1 APFRRKRSDDASSR
15 GEQAHSTSRRSSPAS
30 SRDSQF
36 LYATDGDE
44 YPTST
49 TTEPSLLESA
59 WDPTSSG
66 PFGLNVVYTPE
77 KGQQADIVFVHGL
90 GGTSR
95 ATWTKDK
102 NPNLFWPLT
111 FLAMDPDLCVA
122 RIMTFGYDASF
133 RKHNNPQAT
142 LRDFAKEL
150 LFDLAERSQLK
161 IGEVRAD
168 CAFLSDVK
176 HEADIQG
183 LQAYMYGQTDPD
195 FEHIVRAIAAIT
207 FLATPHRGTNFAQIL
222 NRILQSGSLSKAYI
236 TELSG
241 NAHGLKNLNDS
252 FRNVVSRLDI
262 ASFYETHPTSIGFKK
277 ARVLVLEK
285 ESSVLGFPGEKS
297 RALAADH
304 QGICKYDS
312 PEDPNYISVRN
323 TLWNMIRKI
332 INKDAPVQRSATAR
346 RSSHDLKDILD
357 IQTLPTADFNF
368 FQDQWSQGTSFWILE
383 HPEFLQWR
391 TDQTSAATVL
401 WINGSPGTGK
411 SVLSSYIIN
420 TLVQEDVDCHYFYIR
435 FGDRLKRS
443 IGPLLRSLAFQIA
456 LARPE
461 FHDALLELAE
471 EGIQLPSA
479 DSRTIW
485 DRIFKTGLFRMDI
498 KEPLFWIID
507 GLDEA
512 DDPKVLIRLLGE
524 IPANVPIRIL
534 ITARKTPEMDAN
546 FNRLS
551 QAHKTRQVDIDIQRQ
566 DLHHYVKQ
574 ELDIPGSAEFRASI
588 VERLV
593 QGSQNNFLWVRLAM
607 ERIRNSKF
615 ENDIEVALQELP
627 VGMEALY
634 DRMAASVAAIVS
646 DSAKNLALSVLYIV
660 CCSKRVLL
668 LTELTKAVGDAF
680 TGVID
685 PHRAIVEL
693 CGGFV
698 VVDNEGRV
706 AMVHKTGREYLTRD
720 DNMCLYIDTSV
731 GHSRLFA
738 SCMAQVAKLTR
749 TTRHRPAQEPDFTE
763 YAMEMWPYHLA
774 SIPAACNQSTA
785 ILSTFLKS
793 KAILAWICLL
803 AAKNRLDILVQ
814 SSKSLSKFREKRK
827 IFASSTGES
836 QQLLVLDL
844 FESWATDLIKIAAKF
859 GNALRHNP
867 DSIYH
872 MIPPMCPHT
881 SSIYQQFGKT
891 DSKTLGVLSRASQTW
906 DDSLAKISFGGD
918 IFASGIAAN
927 GSVLAVLS
935 GSGKA
940 FVYDSQ
946 TFEELPASPLDH
958 GEQLYKFELNSTAT
972 IIATYGFKTTK
983 IWQISSGTCISQVTN
998 PRSQPIPLSMRFG
1011 SDGKTLFLGSADSK
1025 LRSAKITETE
1035 TEWQVV
1041 ADLEEVELE
1050 GHILNDSNHIAIN
1063 RDCTL
1068 IALAYRGHPL
1078 SAWEVDGPVHLGHC
1092 WRKYDGGSR
1101 GEVVASSWLPHTTE
1115 LLGLYIDG
1123 AVFKWDPYEL
1133 EVEELQIHAS
1143 RLAVSIDGN
1152 LFCTGDGAGNV
1163 KVYTTGDFALLYQ
1176 LASPDTVFNLAF
1188 SPDCTRIYDIRGYYG
1203 NVWEPT
1209 ALLKHSK
1216 ASVASLDGD
1225 SDNVSIAPP
1234 LTGNTYQKIESVKAL
1249 AYSPASKLYA
1259 RIASDD
1265 TLALHAI
1272 RRGKLQAVAT
1282 LDVEWDIL
1290 ALCWSPDGQK
1300 LYTFD
1305 ENTAFS
1311 VLSLKH
1317 SDDGPATSS
1326 GKASNPV
1333 LCSDATFELGEAVEG
1348 GLVRIAVNGNEETMT
1363 FQSER
1368 SVLNISLADGS
1379 IKHKLD
1385 LAVAGQHWIAH
1396 PKHGKL
1402 LLGISST
1409 SIHVVNWEYKTV
1421 LKAKMTLGDAR
1432 SKLGDTV
1439 TELDH
1444 DDGILERVL
1453 VSPDNE
1459 TILLQARSKL
1469 KNVVISH
1476 FSTSLIDQLV
1486 ELAQGTTS
1494 QAEVVE
1500 PRTTLEGIAADDT
1513 QNSFI
1518 ETNLVPEKFASN
1530 ITTCISMLPS
1540 KKVLAISRRF
1550 SVCTINLLTGTE
1562 KEHFFLPSDWINP
1575 ENMDLA
1581 MFSREEKVLLYP
1593 TNGEIAVVSCPNA

>member
-1 APFRRKRSDDASSR
+1 MFHKVAPFRRKRSDDASSR
-15 GEQAHSTSRRSSPAS
+15 GEETHSTARGSNPAS

-36 LYATDGDE
+36 LYATDADE

-49 TTEPSLLESA
+49 TSRHPSLLDSP
-59 WDPTSSG
+59 WDPASSG
-66 PFGLNVVYTPE
+66 PLGLNVVYTPE
-77 KGQQADIVFVHGL
+77 QGQKADIVFIHGL

-102 NPNLFWPLT
+102 NPDLFWPLT

-161 IGEVRAD
+161 IGEVPLI
-168 CAFLSDVK
+168 FVVHSMGGLIVK
-176 HEADIQG
+176 E
-183 LQAYMYGQTDPD
+183 AYMYGQTDPAY
-195 FEHIVRAIAAIT
+195 EHIIRSIAAIT

-323 TLWNMIRKI
+323 TLWNMTRKI
-332 INKDAPVQRSATAR
+332 INRNATVQRPATAR
-346 RSSHDLKDILD
+346 RPSHDLKDILG
-357 IQTLPTADFNF
+357 IQNLPTADFNF
-368 FQDQWSQGTSFWILE
+368 FQDQWSQGTSSWIHE

-420 TLVQEDVDCHYFYIR
+420 TLVFEDIDCHYFYIR

-443 IGPLLRSLAFQIA
+443 VGPLLRSLAYQVA
-456 LARPE
+456 LVKPE

-471 EGIQLPSA
+471 EGIQFPSA

-485 DRIFKTGLFRMDI
+485 DRIFKSGLFRMDI

-524 IPANVPIRIL
+524 IPAHVPIRIL
-534 ITARKTPEMDAN
+534 IAARKTPEMDTN

-551 QAHKTRQVDIDIQRQ
+551 QAHKTRHIDIDMQRQ
-566 DLHHYVKQ
+566 DLHHFINQ
-574 ELDIPGSAEFRASI
+574 ELDIPGSAEFRENI

-607 ERIRNSKF
+607 ERIHNSNF

-634 DRMAASVAAIVS
+634 DRMAANVAAIGS
-646 DSAKNLALSVLYIV
+646 DSAKNLAMSILYVV

-680 TGVID
+680 AGVID

-706 AMVHKTGREYLTRD
+706 SLVHKTGHIAQLK
-720 DNMCLYIDTSV
+720 NQILQN
-731 GHSRLFA
+731 LF
-738 SCMAQVAKLTR
+738 
-749 TTRHRPAQEPDFTE
+749 D
-763 YAMEMWPYHLA
+763 
-774 SIPAACNQSTA
+774 
-785 ILSTFLKS
+785 
-793 KAILAWICLL
+793 
-803 AAKNRLDILVQ
+803 
-814 SSKSLSKFREKRK
+814 
-827 IFASSTGES
+827 
-836 QQLLVLDL
+836 
-844 FESWATDLIKIAAKF
+844 SWATDLIKIAAKF

-891 DSKTLGVLSRASQTW
+891 ESKTLLVLSRASQTW

-927 GSVLAVLS
+927 GPVLAVLS
-935 GSGKA
+935 GSGKV

-946 TFEELPASPLDH
+946 TFEELPASPIDH
-958 GEQLYKFELNSTAT
+958 GEQLYGFELNSTAT

-983 IWQISSGTCISQVTN
+983 IWQISSGACISQVMN
-998 PRSQPIPLSMRFG
+998 PRAKPIPLSMRFDSNG
-1011 SDGKTLFLGSADSK
+1011 RILFLGSADSK
-1025 LRSAKITETE
+1025 LRFAKITEPK
-1035 TEWQVV
+1035 TEWQIV
-1041 ADLEEVELE
+1041 ADFEEVELE
-1050 GHILNDSNHIAIN
+1050 GHILNDSNYIALN
-1063 RDCTL
+1063 RDSTL

-1092 WRKYDGGSR
+1092 WRKYDSGSR
-1101 GEVVASSWLPHTTE
+1101 GEVVASSWLPHTPE

-1133 EVEELQIHAS
+1133 EVDELQIHAS

-1152 LFCTGDGAGNV
+1152 LFCTGDGVGNV
-1163 KVYTTGDFALLYQ
+1163 KVHTTGEFTLLYQ

-1225 SDNVSIAPP
+1225 SDMASIAPT
-1234 LTGNTYQKIESVKAL
+1234 LTGSTYKRIESVKTL
-1249 AYSPASKLYA
+1249 AYSPMSKLYA
-1259 RIASDD
+1259 RVASDD

-1272 RRGKLQAVAT
+1272 CRGKLQAVAAI
-1282 LDVEWDIL
+1282 DVEWDIL
-1290 ALCWSPDGQK
+1290 ALCWSPDGQT

-1305 ENTAFS
+1305 ENTAIS
-1311 VLSLKH
+1311 IYSLKH
-1317 SDDGPATSS
+1317 SDSDAAKSS
-1326 GKASNPV
+1326 GKTFHHV
-1333 LCSDATFELGEAVEG
+1333 LCSDAAFELGEAAEG
-1348 GLVRIAVNGNEETMT
+1348 GLAGIAVNENAEKMI

-1368 SVLNISLADGS
+1368 SILNISLTDGS
-1379 IKHKLD
+1379 IMHKLD
-1385 LAVAGQHWIAH
+1385 LTVPGQRWIVH

-1402 LLGISST
+1402 LLGISNT
-1409 SIHVVNWEYKTV
+1409 SIHVVNWEFKIV
-1421 LKAKMTLGDAR
+1421 LKAKTKLAGPR
-1432 SKLGDTV
+1432 SKLGDVV
-1439 TELDH
+1439 TELDY
-1444 DDGILERVL
+1444 DDGTLERVL

-1459 TILLQARSKL
+1459 TILLQARSKF
-1469 KNVVISH
+1469 KTVTISH
-1476 FSTSLIDQLV
+1476 FSTSSLDQLV
-1486 ELAQGTTS
+1486 ELAQGVTS
-1494 QAEVVE
+1494 QAEVVG
-1500 PRTTLEGIAADDT
+1500 PSATSKGIAADAIH
-1513 QNSFI
+1513 SSII
-1518 ETNLVPEKFASN
+1518 ETDLVPEEVASKV
-1530 ITTCISMLPS
+1530 TTCISMLAS
-1540 KKVLAISRRF
+1540 KKVLAISRQF

-1575 ENMDLA
+1575 ENMELA
-1581 MFSREEKVLLYP
+1581 TFSREEKVLLYP